1 MFNSD
6 CDNSDSSLSGSNSSS
21 KLELDKIDVD
31 GEPIEQEES
40 AATAAKRSGEKKS
53 KQSDPDLQN
62 LQKVDGFVQQLPF
75 FDKVKA
81 NAFSTFEE
89 IKQNL
94 AETLA
99 TNEYR
104 PGLVHWT
111 NRLVTFI
118 NEYGLFFT
126 KQEQLKLIDIYLN
139 LMLVPNLDLSVVDL
153 CLGILNELLK

>member
-1 MFNSD
+1 MD
-6 CDNSDSSLSGSNSSS
+6 RIDADGGGE
-21 KLELDKIDVD
+21 ELARDD
-31 GEPIEQEES
+31 
-40 AATAAKRSGEKKS
+40 ATRGASYKKS
-53 KQSDPDLQN
+53 KQPADPELER

-75 FDKVKA
+75 FAKVKA
-81 NAFSTFEE
+81 NAFASFEE
-89 IKQNL
+89 IKANL

-126 KQEQLKLIDIYLN
+126 KEDHLKLINIYIN